1 MYLLIPLA
9 ESLYSSYSLIRK
21 CVELF
26 TAVGGSFFWLE
37 GLAIADER
45 QDSCSTTV
53 CIKVMERESSHH

>member
-37 GLAIADER
+37 GLAIADPPV
-45 QDSCSTTV
+45 SGKLSPL
-53 CIKVMERESSHH
+53 